1 MLKLILEPVSHPH
14 LEPIV
19 IEDALFAIGRREPP
33 FAGDASGS
41 AARLSRRH
49 ARIFVERGLA
59 YIADLGSLNGTQLN
73 GTPLGRE
80 AAVLNPGDEIGLGG
94 EYTFRVDVQA
104 DDTGDRT
111 VGETVATRLVLRPV
125 QPDSGLETIVV
136 ERFPFLV
143 NRSDELFAQ
152 YLDRYPD
159 DVRRISRRQAV
170 ILEKGDGICVED
182 LDSANGTFV
191 GGERL
196 DEQARPLQ
204 DGDVL
209 AFGGDRFAYRV
220 SIDRYDVTEGQ
231 DATMFVAAACRGG
244 AAATAGGEAA
254 PDTVAPR
261 DPSEDADHT
270 RFVDSATSFL
280 DVFCAEEPE
289 RDALPTD
296 EAARPA
302 PAPRGVVRQL
312 LEALELGNGR
322 SRRAVAWSLAGL
334 VLVAALL
341 TGGYLAG
348 AERRAIKSA
357 LDDGDFAASAAAA
370 QVFLELRPDD
380 ADVGR
385 WGTEAVVRAV
395 LPGWMRALR
404 EGRFDEARER
414 VARAKRAHPGIAGAG
429 EMLGLLDWAVRL
441 REYEE
446 RRGGP
451 GAPMSIL
458 GDARV
463 IESLVAEWDADRFKN
478 RQLLTQA
485 SIWEPDFEDLG
496 SGLVSSLRGLRRDQ
510 ATYGADIAALTKA
523 VENALEG
530 GELARIEPLLA
541 TFQAEHPRLAGIDEL
556 RADVEAYGRLR
567 ESAERDPVG
576 FAAAVD
582 AVSFRTELVRAQAD
596 RWLTTVA
603 LPEEVVAAYRRAR
616 GAWQSGDLAGAEA
629 ALEPLLTG
637 PHGERAQRTIERYQR
652 VRGGFDAL
660 QAIREAADYD
670 ARVAAFRADLVPE
683 EDTFFLE
690 ATEADY
696 RRYLARLEDELEA
709 RRRSAEEAWAR
720 FRNGGGLPSVVRVE
734 DGVSERFLRQAA
746 LLSEA
751 HAALREGARA
761 WRSIGR
767 SPPDQWQ
774 ALTVAVENEIKRQ
787 RSALEDLSLVLEP
800 ALLQAKLE
808 RLPNVED

>member
-111 VGETVATRLVLRPV
+111 VGDTVATRLVLRPV
-125 QPDSGLETIVV
+125 QPDGGLETIVI

-170 ILEKGDGICVED
+170 ILEKGDGIFVED

-196 DEQARPLQ
+196 DEQARPLEE
-204 DGDVL
+204 GDVL

-231 DATMFVAAACRGG
+231 DATMFVAAA
-244 AAATAGGEAA
+244 TAGGEAA
-254 PDTVAPR
+254 PGTGGPGCPR
-261 DPSEDADHT
+261 PEEVDHT

-289 RDALPTD
+289 RDALSAA
-296 EAARPA
+296 EAARPV
-302 PAPRGVVRQL
+302 PAPRGPARQL
-312 LEALELGNGR
+312 LDALELGNGR
-322 SRRAVAWSLAGL
+322 SYRTVAWSVAGL
-334 VLVAALL
+334 VLVAAVL
-341 TGGYLAG
+341 TGVYVAG
-348 AERRAIKSA
+348 SERRAIKTA
-357 LDDGDFAASAAAA
+357 LDDGDYAASAAAA
-370 QVFLELRPDD
+370 QVYLERHPGD

-395 LPGWMRALR
+395 LPGWMRSL
-404 EGRFDEARER
+404 EDGRFDDARER
-414 VARAKRAHPGIAGAG
+414 VARATREHPAVAGAG

-446 RRGGP
+446 QRGGR

-458 GDARV
+458 GDTRV
-463 IESLVAEWDADRFKN
+463 IESLVAEWDANRFRN

-485 SIWEPDFEDLG
+485 SIWEPGFEELG
-496 SGLVSSLRGLRRDQ
+496 SGLVSSLRALRRDQ
-510 ATYGADIAALTKA
+510 ATYGADIAALTNA
-523 VENALEG
+523 VGNALER

-541 TFQAEHPRLAGIDEL
+541 AFQAEHPQLAGVDEL

-567 ESAERDPVG
+567 ESAAKDPVG

-582 AVSFRTELVRAQAD
+582 AVRFRTELVRGQAD

-603 LPEEVVAAYRRAR
+603 LPEEVVAAYRRSR
-616 GAWQSGDLAGAEA
+616 SAWQSGDLRGAVA
-629 ALEPLLTG
+629 ALEPLVPG
-637 PHGERAQRTIERYQR
+637 PHGDRAQRTIERYQR
-652 VRGGFDAL
+652 VRDSFDAL
-660 QAIREAADYD
+660 QASREATDYD

-683 EDTFFLE
+683 EDAFFIE

-696 RRYLARLEDELEA
+696 RQYLARLEDELEV
-709 RRRSAEEAWAR
+709 RRRSAEEAWGR
-720 FRNGGGLPSVVRVE
+720 FKNGGGLPSMVRVE
-734 DGVSERFLRQAA
+734 DGVSERFLRQAE
-746 LLSEA
+746 LLSRA
-751 HAALREGARA
+751 HAELSDGARA

-767 SPPDQWQ
+767 SPPPQWQ